1 MNADKIIQIIPA
13 QSDIWARHIGVDN
26 GEPYESLCRVVCFA
40 LMEDPRNQYRYVRP
54 MSLTHGDGFV
64 DFADDSDDFT
74 DIVYRQING
83 EVCDCREKKAAQG
96 AANTQDGETEHVDH
110 AVSASIINETEEKV
124 K

>member
-54 MSLTHGDGFV
+54 MSLTHGD